1 MTKTAE
7 QDYYTVAGT
16 AAFLSVNP
24 STIWRWIK
32 SGKLPAYRVGHKNI
46 RIRKQDL
53 AAVIQPAKGSEVSMD
68 KEREALF
75 APPSQEEL
83 ARRQQVVAQIL
94 ANREKRVISPLSSAD
109 LVDMARK
116 EDTWYGADR

>member
-1 MTKTAE
+1 
-7 QDYYTVAGT
+7 
-16 AAFLSVNP
+16 
-24 STIWRWIK
+24 
-32 SGKLPAYRVGHKNI
+32 
-46 RIRKQDL
+46 
-53 AAVIQPAKGSEVSMD
+53 MD

>member
-7 QDYYTVAGT
+7 QDYYTVTET
-16 AAFLSVNP
+16 AEFLSVNP

-53 AAVIQPAKGSEVSMD
+53 TAVIQPAKEVSME

-75 APPSQEEL
+75 APPTHEEL
-83 ARRQQVVAQIL
+83 ARRQELVAKIL
-94 ANREKRVISPLSSAD
+94 ANRAQRVIRPLSSAD
-109 LVDMARK
+109 LVELSRK
-116 EDTWYGADR
+116 EETWYGQDC

>member
-1 MTKTAE
+1 MQEIVSYTSYDTTFSLPQLPKEPPMTKTAE

-75 APPSQEEL
+75 APPST
-83 ARRQQVVAQIL
+83 AGPGGRQQESL
-94 ANREKRVISPLSSAD
+94 HHCPRS
-109 LVDMARK
+109 
-116 EDTWYGADR
+116 